1 MDKECSI
8 LHAGAS
14 WVALVLKNPPA
25 NAGEIRDAGL
35 IPGLGRFQW
44 RRVWQHTTVFLLGGS
59 HGQRS
64 LAGSSP

>member
-25 NAGEIRDAGL
+25 SAGEIRDAGL

>member
-8 LHAGAS
+8 LHVGAS

-25 NAGEIRDAGL
+25 NAGQIRDAGL

-44 RRVWQHTTVFLLGGS
+44 RPVWQHTTVFLLGAS
-59 HGQRS
+59 NEQRS